1 MQLALMNIEGSLY
14 IIIIDKS
21 FLPFTSLAAAAAAVA
36 RRRRRRRRWCCC
48 YCFPRQQFHLPS

>member
-21 FLPFTSLAAAAAAVA
+21 FLPFTSLAAAAVA
-36 RRRRRRRRWCCC
+36 RRRRRWCCC
-48 YCFPRQQFHLPS
+48 YCFPQQQFHLPS